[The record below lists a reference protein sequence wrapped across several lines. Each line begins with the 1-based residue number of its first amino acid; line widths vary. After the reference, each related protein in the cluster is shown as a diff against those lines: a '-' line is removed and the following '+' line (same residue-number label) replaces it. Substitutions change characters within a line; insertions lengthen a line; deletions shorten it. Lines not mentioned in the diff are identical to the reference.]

1 MSSRDVGR
9 ITAELQEKYP
19 EAGIEKVEI
28 DETSGKSTFY
38 LQPNEKILASLPADK
53 AMTWRG
59 PTTASTIRRDALDRS
74 YLDLSTQNSP
84 YEMDPKEVY
93 KKAMKYYYESDYYG
107 AHVDI
112 LSNLASK
119 GFENDIDDSKIKHF
133 YDTWNFDVNF
143 RQVLDWIFH
152 DFFRVGM
159 VRTYKVIGKY
169 EPGVS
174 YLSPIP
180 GKKKAR
186 GDLKEITDRA
196 AKIHAGRIKRLEESM
211 KELDGRKK
219 NEKELKAELAAK
231 KKVWSKGYMPIAY
244 TILNP
249 LLIDIEGSLL
259 FDKTKVVL
267 KPSED
272 LKKLLQKDSS
282 ELTDDEKLILK
293 LLPSDFKKDAEG
305 TGGIELDPMFV
316 GSVDY
321 RKQPYE
327 RYAKPRGIKVFE
339 SLEYKKS
346 LRQADLSTLD
356 GISNYILKITIG
368 NDEYPCTDQ
377 TQLDTVA
384 KLFNTPSKSFDVVW
398 NHTLE
403 IEKIVSP
410 EIEAV
415 LGQDKYKQV
424 NEDISGGLALSRA
437 LVDGITNVNQGEA
450 SLIIKSV
457 IEEVHYARRQV
468 ERWIYK
474 EYQQIAEAAGFDR
487 FPRVRWDNTVLK
499 DIILYMATISQLVD
513 RRMLSYETALE
524 ELGFDFPNELNNMQ
538 EELPMVLDGT
548 FGIVGSPFQKAKMGV
563 QDTQNAPEGTPSGG
577 RPKGQP
583 AKKKQP
589 NSDPNAKTKVPNQAP
604 SNQPAANAGVE
615 QILSYAKAVMT
626 EEQYEL
632 FTRGFIEG
640 LLD

>member
-1 MSSRDVGR
+1 MGSRDVGR

-19 EAGIEKVEI
+19 EAGIQRVEI
-28 DETSGKSTFY
+28 DEASGKSTFY
-38 LQPNEKILASLPADK
+38 LEPNEKVLASLPADK
-53 AMTWRG
+53 ALSWRG
-59 PTTASTIRRDALDRS
+59 PATASTIRRDAIDRS
-74 YLDLSTQNSP
+74 YLDLSTQSSP
-84 YEMDPKEVY
+84 YESDPKDIY
-93 KKAMKYYYESDYYG
+93 RRAIKYYYEEDYYG
-107 AHVDI
+107 THVDI

-119 GFENDIDDSKIKHF
+119 GFENDIDDSNIKHF

-143 RQVLDWIFH
+143 RQVLDWIFQ
-152 DFFRVGM
+152 DLFRVGM

-186 GDLKEITDRA
+186 GDLKAITDRA
-196 AKIHAGRIKRLEESM
+196 AKIHAERMKRLEKSINN
-211 KELDGRKK
+211 LDGRKK
-219 NEKELKAELAAK
+219 DEKELKAELAAK

-244 TILNP
+244 TVLNP

-282 ELTDDEKLILK
+282 ELTDDEKLIIK
-293 LLPSDFKKDAEG
+293 LLPNDFKKSVEG

-316 GSVDY
+316 GAIDY

-339 SLEYKKS
+339 ALEYKKA

-410 EIEAV
+410 EIEAI

-424 NEDISGGLALSRA
+424 NEDISGGLAISRA

-487 FPRVRWDNTVLK
+487 FPKVRWDNTVLK

-538 EELPMVLDGT
+538 EELPMVLEGT

-563 QDTQNAPEGTPSGG
+563 QDTQNSPEGTPSGG

-589 NSDPNAKTKVPNQAP
+589 NNDPNAKTKVPNQAP
-604 SNQPAANAGVE
+604 SNQPSADASME
-615 QILSYAKAVMT
+615 QILAYAKNVMT
-626 EEQYEL
+626 EDQYKL
-632 FTRGFIEG
+632 FARGFIEG